1 MKTRILIV
9 DDSPL
14 VRKRLRDLLQRHLD
28 WEVCGEFGDDVDV
41 VQKAKELSPD
51 IIVLDLFMPGTD
63 GLQTARRIG
72 RMLPD
77 IPILMFTMHSSR
89 QLLAEAKNAGIR
101 GVVSKS
107 DSAHVVE
114 GLEALLRNE
123 TYFAAPAPINYPR
136 QT

>member
-41 VQKAKELSPD
+41 VQKARELVPHV
-51 IIVLDLFMPGTD
+51 IVLDLFMPSLD
-63 GLQTARRIG
+63 GLQTARRMG
-72 RMLPD
+72 RMFPE

-89 QLLAEAKNAGIR
+89 QLLSEARNAGIR
-101 GVVSKS
+101 GVVSKC
-107 DSAHVVE
+107 DSARVVE

-123 TYFAAPAPINYPR
+123 TYFAAPSTN
-136 QT
+136 